1 MKCFLTVPIL
11 MFLILASMPLNVQ
24 SEANTTP
31 QEPTCNADRENWTMG
46 LVYCDHR
53 ATEGYTLFSP
63 LPGNTTYLIDHVGRF
78 VHEWSSPG
86 EHRPALS
93 AYLLED
99 GSLLRTA
106 NIAQTSHGNFS
117 GGGTAGKV
125 EQISW
130 DGTLEWSWTYD
141 STDFI
146 SHHDIEPMPNGN
158 ILMIAWEDKTEEEAA
173 QAGRNPALASDS
185 PNGENNV
192 WPDHIIE
199 VQPVGNNDATIV
211 WRWHAWDHLVQDYDP
226 NKDNYG
232 VVEEHPELLNINY
245 VSSTGNQAG
254 RADWMHCNGIDYN
267 AMLDQIA
274 LSCRGMDEI
283 YIIDHSTT
291 TEEAAGHTG
300 GNAGK
305 GGDFLYRWG
314 NPQVYKKG
322 LSSNQQLFG
331 QHDVQWIQSGHPNE
345 GQLMV
350 FNNGNGRSEAYSS
363 VDIINPTIVDG
374 AYELQANGTFGPNQP
389 SWTWD
394 IGTEMYASAISGAH
408 ALSNGH
414 VLVTYGT
421 SGTLYEVNENGN
433 VVWTYINPVGSNG
446 AFNQTE
452 SIPEGNRAGTTANQ
466 VFKATHYESNY
477 AGFAQKDLTPGDYIE
492 SWNDLCPSQDAWYWD
507 QNGDGCID
515 DTDGDGV
522 LDPNDLCW
530 EGEDSLD
537 EDNDGI
543 ADPCDDFVD
552 SDDDGIADFEDQC
565 AGHDDNVDDDADG
578 IVDGCDELIDNDSD
592 GVSNVLDKC
601 DGHDDGEDS
610 DNDGIPNGCDAT
622 PLPVLEEVVEEEL
635 QTLEDQNNA
644 SLSSSNEPAENQAT
658 TESENDAWSTLKL
671 SGLLLVLLGLW
682 GFIYASLQYRSNQQN
697 RGPQHGLLI
706 VDDVETEGK
715 TYDALPP
722 LVLPTIHHAPPLP
735 QQGLP
740 EGWTMEQWEH
750 YGHQWIEIY
759 GGQEQP

>member
-1 MKCFLTVPIL
+1 MRRFTVVPIL
-11 MFLILASMPLNVQ
+11 ILLVLASIPLSIQ
-24 SEANTTP
+24 SEVTATP
-31 QEPTCNADRENWTMG
+31 TEPNCNADRVNWTMG
-46 LVYCDHR
+46 LVYCDQR
-53 ATEGYTLFSP
+53 ATDGYTLFSP
-63 LPGNTTYLIDHVGRF
+63 LPGNTTYLIDHIGRF

-86 EHRPALS
+86 EHRPGLS

-106 NIAQTSHGNFS
+106 NIAQTSQGNFS

-125 EQISW
+125 ERISW
-130 DGTLEWSWTYD
+130 NGTLEWSWTYD

-158 ILMIAWEDKTEEEAA
+158 ILMIAWEDKTEEEAS

-199 VQPVGNNDATIV
+199 VEPVGINEANIV
-211 WRWHAWDHLVQDYDP
+211 WRWHAWDHLVQDYDAT
-226 NKDNYG
+226 KDNYG
-232 VVEEHPELLNINY
+232 VVEDHPELLNINY
-245 VSSTGNQAG
+245 VSTTGNQAG

-267 AMLDQIA
+267 AILDQIA

-314 NPQVYKKG
+314 NPQVYKQG

-331 QHDVQWIQSGHPNE
+331 QHDVQWIKSGHPNE
-345 GQLMV
+345 GQLMI

-363 VDIINPTIVDG
+363 VDIINPTVING
-374 AYELQANGTFGPNQP
+374 TYELQANGTFGPNEP
-389 SWTWD
+389 VWTWNL
-394 IGTEMYASAISGAH
+394 GTDMYASAISGAH

-414 VLVTYGT
+414 ILVTYGT
-421 SGTLYEVNENGN
+421 NGTFYEVNGEGE
-433 VVWTYINPVGSNG
+433 VVWTYINPVGNNG

-466 VFKATHYESNY
+466 VFKATHYGPSY
-477 AGFAQKDLTPGDYIE
+477 AGFDGKDLTPGEYIE
-492 SWNDLCPSQDAWYWD
+492 TWNDFCPNQEAWYWD

-530 EGEDSLD
+530 EGDDSLD

-543 ADPCDDFVD
+543 ADPCDNFVD
-552 SDDDGIADFEDQC
+552 SDTDGVADAEDRC
-565 AGHDDNVDDDADG
+565 PGHDDNVDVDDDG
-578 IVDGCDELIDNDSD
+578 IADGCDELIDNDGD
-592 GVSNVLDKC
+592 GVSNPLDQC

-610 DNDGIPNGCDAT
+610 DNDGTPNGCDET
-622 PLPVLEEVVEEEL
+622 PLPVEEEVVEEDN
-635 QTLEDQNNA
+635 QTVGEENNLSLPDQN
-644 SLSSSNEPAENQAT
+644 EPVEIQEST
-658 TESENDAWSTLKL
+658 TKESELWSALMM
-671 SGLLLVLLGLW
+671 SGGLLVLLGIC
-682 GFIYASLQYRSNQQN
+682 GFIYTSRRLRSQQ
-697 RGPQHGLLI
+697 
-706 VDDVETEGK
+706 
-715 TYDALPP
+715 
-722 LVLPTIHHAPPLP
+722 
-735 QQGLP
+735 
-740 EGWTMEQWEH
+740 
-750 YGHQWIEIY
+750 
-759 GGQEQP
+759 